1 MIENNKN
8 KVLIVTVVAFL
19 FTFTATT
26 IATSNTFAQESL
38 EESDGLMT
46 ARINGEIFTT
56 GQTIT
61 ISGTVEQ
68 RDINSAVSV
77 EVIDPNGET
86 VWTDS
91 ATVTADNTF
100 TSSFV
105 AGERQPYSVYPPME
119 VSGNYRLT
127 LTYVAPSDF
136 DFTDDDYISEIEFVF
151 VYTHIEGQPTT
162 TQQQQGGEQGI
173 TTTPQQPQQEDG
185 PRRAINVTALN
196 GIIIQGLEQVQR
208 LNNTLVAE
216 NASPP
221 VLGELQ
227 SIQDTLM
234 NLRGNLTGLPPLA
247 EGEVLANNTTVTT
260 TTTSQPEP
268 PQSQEQQPPSPS
280 TPELTF

>member
-1 MIENNKN
+1 VCVNMGENNRN
-8 KVLIVTVVAFL
+8 QVLIATLVAFL
-19 FTFTATT
+19 LVSTATP
-26 IATSNTFAQESL
+26 IITSNSFAQESL

-61 ISGTVEQ
+61 ISGTVEE
-68 RDINSAVSV
+68 RDINSAVSI

-86 VWTDS
+86 VRTDS

-105 AGERQPYSVYPPME
+105 AGERERYSVYPPMG

-127 LTYVAPSDF
+127 LTYVAPGDF
-136 DFTDDDYISEIEFVF
+136 DFTDDDFVSEIEFVF
-151 VYTHIEGQPTT
+151 VYTHVEGQPTT
-162 TQQQQGGEQGI
+162 TQQQQGGVQGT

-185 PRRAINVTALN
+185 PRRTVNVTALN

-221 VLGELQ
+221 VLGQLQ
-227 SIQDTLM
+227 SVRDTLM

-247 EGEVLANNTTVTT
+247 EGEVLANNTTATT
-260 TTTSQPEP
+260 TTTSQLEP
-268 PQSQEQQPPSPS
+268 SLQSQERQPV
-280 TPELTF
+280 L